1 MDVKEALAEVRGAFV
16 GVTST
21 EVLME
26 TSVQAFM
33 EGMEDMKAS
42 SKSTSTEDFMGA
54 SAIFRESF
62 YGSNFHEGFH

>member
-1 MDVKEALAEVRGAFV
+1 
-16 GVTST
+16 
-21 EVLME
+21 ME